1 MIWGWSISKRDLL
14 SRIYN
19 LYKELEDLNSNIA
32 ELEGRISELEKA
44 APKKKDTKK
53 PTKKGTQE
61 TIVRK
66 SEKAIDNAIT
76 KRIEK
81 GFLLLTK
88 KEENGLWK
96 AEMEKAK

>member
-19 LYKELEDLNSNIA
+19 LYKELEELNGIIA
-32 ELEGRISELEKA
+32 ELDGRISELEKA
-44 APKKKDTKK
+44 APKKKDAKK
-53 PTKKGTQE
+53 PTKKGAQE

-66 SEKAIDNAIT
+66 SEKAIDNAIA

-88 KEENGLWK
+88 TEKKGVWTAK
-96 AEMEKAK
+96 MEKAA